1 MQAQPTTFAS
11 IATSQFTGLNTR
23 VPRFLKTANFIGKFA
38 LGVGLALSLSTQA
51 QTRFPRPLPTFIP
64 EPGNV
69 LKVPEFG
76 FFTVVPGKIPSSFAI
91 SPSGAATYSIPIQV
105 PPGIGGL
112 EPKIS
117 LEYNSQAS
125 NGVAGVGWNI
135 GGLSAITRCPQT
147 PSQDPV
153 SLQGSVK
160 YDWNDRY
167 CLDGQRLV
175 LVDNNGNGVTYAS
188 QLGTHFRTEIDNF
201 SRIWPIELAG
211 AGHARFEVKTKSGL
225 TMQYGET
232 IDSRIEAMA
241 GRAEVAVWALNK
253 ITDLAGNTMTISYF
267 KDPTY
272 RWFYPASIKYAGHEL
287 YFHWEPLHLT
297 GEPVIRQYHA
307 GALSEKAYILKELR
321 VFTGSLGQTKTYK
334 MAYSSSPISSKTRLT
349 NVAECVGTEC
359 KQPLN
364 INYPSEGFTNFD
376 PMPATPN
383 NGYPVGANGYRY
395 LQGDFNGD
403 GKQDLL
409 HLISDAEARVWLS
422 DGNGKFDIRPSYR
435 PPGNYAI
442 SSNQY
447 NFQVGDFN
455 GDGKTDV
462 VHFVNNDY
470 LDVWLSNGD
479 GTFTTMAPFPKTP
492 GYVMSSNNYK
502 FLTGDFNGDG
512 LTDLVHLVTNSSGSY
527 VRVWISKGN
536 GEFVQHGAY
545 KPGDGYDVSSN
556 SHNYQTGDFDGD
568 GKTDLIHFYDNNR
581 AFVWFSNGDGTFR
594 LPVAFPNTTYAVGAN
609 GYKYITGDFN
619 GDGKTD
625 LFHIVDNSYGNTWL
639 SKGDGSFDI
648 RGGVTPWLGYALA
661 GADAMRPYNY
671 KSGDFNGDGKDDLIH
686 FVNNDYVH
694 VWLSKGD
701 GGFVPQTGFPN
712 NGYGVG
718 MNNYNYVVG
727 DFNGDGRSDM
737 VHFVANTH
745 VHVWHAKGSPSDMA
759 SSFND
764 GGDVTNVYYE
774 GLAHPESTRE
784 TPSNFA
790 YEKFTDA
797 VYPTKDIQNS
807 LKVVSRV
814 EKDNGAGGKN
824 WYSYKYS
831 GLKLQQG
838 NGRGFLGFKYMTTDD
853 STNKTISFTEFYQG
867 FPYSG
872 IPYRTVIYQNL
883 AAPQPYLDNTLKRVT
898 NTVACR
904 QPPLGGDCQ
913 TGVGQRYFPYISQS
927 VEERWDASK
936 NRARG
941 EQLPT
946 ITTFTDYGVNTGD
959 ALFWGNPTEI
969 RVSSTDGSVKT
980 TRNQYRPADAAN
992 GNWVL
997 GRLIKSSVTS
1007 SVPKADTGV
1016 GQIAGGV
1023 APNYTPPPPPA
1034 PPTPAQLQAAKAV
1047 LPGILSLLLGD

>member
-1 MQAQPTTFAS
+1 MLMQPSKAVSRCSVSFSAPR
-11 IATSQFTGLNTR
+11 ATLARLVNLKVSYPAKLFLRGL
-23 VPRFLKTANFIGKFA
+23 LLAAGS
-38 LGVGLALSLSTQA
+38 LALASAQA
-51 QTRFPRPLPTFIP
+51 QTI
-64 EPGNV
+64 
-69 LKVPEFG
+69 
-76 FFTVVPGKIPSSFAI
+76 VPGKLAGQFNV

-117 LEYNSQAS
+117 LEYNSQAGS
-125 NGVAGVGWNI
+125 GVAGVGWNI

-147 PSQDPV
+147 PAQDPV

-383 NGYPVGANGYRY
+383 NGYAVAANNYRY
-395 LQGDFNGD
+395 LQGDFDGD

-409 HLISDAEARVWLS
+409 HLVS
-422 DGNGKFDIRPSYR
+422 DGEVRLWRSAGDGTFSVMPAYRPWPSYSV
-435 PPGNYAI
+435 GANY
-442 SSNQY
+442 Y
-447 NFQVGDFN
+447 RYEVGDFN
-455 GDGKTDV
+455 GDGKTDII
-462 VHFVNNDY
+462 HFVNDRY
-470 LDVWLSNGD
+470 AHVWLSNGD
-479 GTFTTMAPFPKTP
+479 GTFTVQTGFPND
-492 GYVMSSNNYK
+492 GYVVGSI
-502 FLTGDFNGDG
+502 TGYRYIPGDYDGDG
-512 LTDLVHLVTNSSGSY
+512 RTDLAHFVTNSSGTY
-527 VRVWISKGN
+527 VHIWLSKGDGTFIRKDRYVPWN
-536 GEFVQHGAY
+536 
-545 KPGDGYDVSSN
+545 GYDVGSN
-556 SHNYQTGDFDGD
+556 SFNYKSGDFDGD
-568 GKTDLIHFYDNNR
+568 GKTDLIHFYGNSY
-581 AFVWFSNGDGTFR
+581 AFVWLSNGDGTFK
-594 LPVAFPNTTYAVGAN
+594 LPVAFPNTQYAVSAN
-609 GYKYITGDFN
+609 AYNYITGDFN

-648 RGGVTPWLGYALA
+648 RGGITPWPGYALV
-661 GADAMRPYNY
+661 GADATRPYNY

-686 FVNNDYVH
+686 FVSNAYVH

-701 GGFVPQTGFPN
+701 GGFVAQTAFPN
-712 NGYGVG
+712 NGYSVG
-718 MNNYNYVVG
+718 ANYYNYMVG

-737 VHFVANTH
+737 VHMVNNSY
-745 VHVWHAKGSPSDMA
+745 VQVWHAKGSPSDMA
-759 SSFND
+759 SSFYN
-764 GGDVTNVYYE
+764 GEEGTNVNYSALTNNAAQTVYMK
-774 GLAHPESTRE
+774 A
-784 TPSNFA
+784 N
-790 YEKFTDA
+790 DA
-797 VYPTKDIQNS
+797 VYPVKDIQTS
-807 LKVVSRV
+807 MKVVKSV
-814 EKDNGAGGKN
+814 QKDNGVSGKSN
-824 WYSYKYS
+824 FSYIYE
-831 GLKLQQG
+831 GLKTEQG
-838 NGRGFLGFKYMTTDD
+838 TGRGFQGFRNMYAIDD
-853 STNKTISFTEFYQG
+853 SRRITTSTKFYQG

-872 IPYRTVIYQNL
+872 IPWITETSENKDWRGPNPPRLQVT
-883 AAPQPYLDNTLKRVT
+883 T
-898 NTVACR
+898 NTVGCK
-904 QPPLGGDCQ
+904 QPPLGGGC
-913 TGVGQRYFPYISQS
+913 VIAAGQRYFPHITQTVQES
-927 VEERWDASK
+927 WDNFKSS
-936 NRARG
+936 NARG

-946 ITTFTDYGVNTGD
+946 ITTFTDYGANTGD

-1034 PPTPAQLQAAKAV
+1034 PPTPAQLQAAKAA